1 MSVAHNTH
9 LSRFDT
15 LHKHY
20 VTDVNKKQ
28 TGHKSYNCATG
39 IPHVSRISEDKYVNV
54 LISAWPM
61 L

>member
-1 MSVAHNTH
+1 MANNTT

-28 TGHKSYNCATG
+28 TGRKSYNCATG
-39 IPHVSRISEDKYVNV
+39 TPHVKGRISDDKYVNV